1 MNTVPS
7 SPPSA
12 GRKEWLA
19 LSVLIL
25 AVMLL
30 AIDGTV
36 LFLAVPALT
45 VELMPTASQILWIG
59 DIYSFVIAGL
69 LVTMG
74 NLADRIGRKR
84 LLLIGSVAFGAAS
97 LVAAFAPSA
106 EMLILARALLG
117 VAGATIMPSTLSIIR
132 NLFLNPAQRTKAVAI
147 WSAGATAG
155 AALGPLVGGVLLEH
169 FWWGSVFLIN
179 VPVIALIIIFGTW
192 LLPESKNP
200 QSARIDPASAVLSVL
215 AIVPVVYAIKHAIG
229 QGFDW
234 TVIAGILL
242 GTLSGWVFARRQQRL
257 EVPLVDIDLFRIPA
271 FSGAVASTGLAIF
284 AFFGVLFF
292 LSQYL
297 QLVRGYSPFWAGLA
311 EMPATIA
318 SIAVIAIVGFILAK
332 LGLGRA
338 IAAGLLIGA
347 IGLAGLGVTEGWT
360 SFLGMGIS
368 LAIIGLGIGIAMTLA
383 TDAVVSVA
391 PPARAGAAA
400 SIAETAYELGVAL
413 GIGVLGSIQTAVY
426 RANLQIPAGTSAS
439 DANSLMDSLAS
450 AAATLGG
457 KNAELLAVA
466 QSAFTHGVQVTAYIA
481 AALLVVA
488 AFVAWW
494 LIPSTVPAGTHSTTE
509 SEEIRAG
516 H

>member
-1 MNTVPS
+1 
-7 SPPSA
+7 
-12 GRKEWLA
+12 
-19 LSVLIL
+19 
-25 AVMLL
+25 
-30 AIDGTV
+30 
-36 LFLAVPALT
+36 
-45 VELMPTASQILWIG
+45 
-59 DIYSFVIAGL
+59 
-69 LVTMG
+69 
-74 NLADRIGRKR
+74 
-84 LLLIGSVAFGAAS
+84 
-97 LVAAFAPSA
+97 
-106 EMLILARALLG
+106 
-117 VAGATIMPSTLSIIR
+117 
-132 NLFLNPAQRTKAVAI
+132 
-147 WSAGATAG
+147 
-155 AALGPLVGGVLLEH
+155 
-169 FWWGSVFLIN
+169 
-179 VPVIALIIIFGTW
+179 
-192 LLPESKNP
+192 
-200 QSARIDPASAVLSVL
+200 
-215 AIVPVVYAIKHAIG
+215 
-229 QGFDW
+229 
-234 TVIAGILL
+234 
-242 GTLSGWVFARRQQRL
+242 
-257 EVPLVDIDLFRIPA
+257 
-271 FSGAVASTGLAIF
+271 
-284 AFFGVLFF
+284 VLFF